1 MSSCSKIRQDNT
13 LMKIQMRP
21 HLKFPSRGKPQG
33 NRIFRRSLL
42 PSAAKGR
49 DAFFGAGISLR
60 RRGEIFT
67 RRAVR
72 AVRAPYGRHRAGNRF
87 FARLPGI
94 GGGAFALGA
103 KFSLRTRRGGAES
116 LSRFLFIARVAV
128 FLLAKFRRKLKR
140 LRITGRYSAF

>member
-21 HLKFPSRGKPQG
+21 QLKFPSRGKPQG
-33 NRIFRRSLL
+33 NRIF
-42 PSAAKGR
+42 PSCGKRAGLFSSGR
-49 DAFFGAGISLR
+49 ECLLR

-72 AVRAPYGRHRAGNRF
+72 APCGRHRAGNRF
-87 FARLPGI
+87 FR
-94 GGGAFALGA
+94 AFAGHWGRRVRA
-103 KFSLRTRRGGAES
+103 RRKIFASDAAGRGGIFEPFFVYCACCG
-116 LSRFLFIARVAV
+116 

-140 LRITGRYSAF
+140 LSIAGRYSAF